1 MKLVFLFTAF
11 ALSFA
16 VPLSA
21 LADEICLAN
30 KDTALFADAA
40 MKEEDRMV
48 FQFDGVQFV
57 PERKDA
63 ATLFGWAYD
72 VRMQQLLETQSY
84 VRAGDWDCEDY
95 TDFEAITAGAENV
108 SASTIYD
115 VSSEACQQELT
126 DTRME
131 ISAQAFAFYEASCD
145 VADASPQGNATV
157 YTLNC
162 YGAGDTWAI
171 QALLSPS
178 GSNSVDLTVEG
189 STTHYVTCGE

>member
-1 MKLVFLFTAF
+1 MKLVFLCTAS

-57 PERKDA
+57 PERKEA
-63 ATLFGWAYD
+63 NTLYGWAYD
-72 VRMQQLLETQSY
+72 VRMQQLLETPSY
-84 VRAGDWDCEDY
+84 VQAADWDCDDSL
-95 TDFEAITAGAENV
+95 DFKAITAGAE
-108 SASTIYD
+108 SLSTSTLYD

-131 ISAQAFAFYEASCD
+131 VSELAFTFYESSCD
-145 VADASPQGNATV
+145 VADASPQGDATI

-162 YGAGDTWAI
+162 YGAGDTWAV
-171 QALLSPS
+171 QALLVPS
-178 GSNSVDLTVEG
+178 GDNGVDFTVEG
-189 STTHYVTCGE
+189 NTTHYITCGK